1 MPAVSLECETGGMR
15 SVIRV
20 LVSAFALWLTT
31 LIVGGSGDHGV
42 WIVPIVADNYGRIA
56 TYVVVALI
64 FGLVNA
70 IIKPIVKLFSLPF
83 YILTLGLFTF
93 IVNAFM
99 LQITS
104 WLADALTLTFHV
116 NRFFWDAILGAIV
129 ISLVSTVV
137 SLILPDSWEGKA
149 VDR

>member
-1 MPAVSLECETGGMR
+1 MK
-15 SVIRV
+15 
-20 LVSAFALWLTT
+20 AFAVRT
-31 LIVGGSGDHGV
+31 LISALAIWVATLVLPGISVNPGGDQA
-42 WIVPIVADNYGRIA
+42 VANKVLTFLAI
-56 TYVVVALI
+56 ALI